1 MQQQWR
7 TVSDQPESSYTVSI
21 VPTRHVPLDT
31 SADAHKAQTAIYRQL
46 GGRERL
52 AVAFRLTAATR
63 AMSLAGVRERHP
75 DYSDEQ
81 VHLAF
86 ARLRLGDDLVR
97 LAWPDHEL
105 VAP

>member
-1 MQQQWR
+1 M
-7 TVSDQPESSYTVSI
+7 TI
-21 VPTRHVPLDT
+21 VPSHLAPLDT
-31 SADAHKAQTAIYRQL
+31 SADAHRAQTAIYRQL

-63 AMSLAGVRERHP
+63 AMSLTGVRQRHP

-81 VHLAF
+81 VRLAF

-97 LAWPDHEL
+97 LAWPHHEL
-105 VAP
+105 VTP